1 MAEIRGKILEIHP
14 TENLQTKDGKFFQ
27 KRTLVIDASIYNQ
40 HTGER
45 IVNTPALEFSSS
57 RCGILDNYKVGDI
70 VKVSYNLRGRRVTN
84 ADGSY
89 RYMTNV
95 NAYAVEYVQ
104 QNRLMNNQAPQQASH
119 QQPNHGYNCYNQT
132 PQQGQYQ
139 PQQGQY
145 HQNQQLDLH
154 R

>member
-1 MAEIRGKILEIHP
+1 MAEIRGRILEIHP
-14 TENLQTKDGKFFQ
+14 TENLQTKDGKSFQ
-27 KRTLVIDASIYNQ
+27 KRTLVLDASIYNQ

-57 RCGILDNYKVGDI
+57 RCGILDNYNVGDI

-104 QNRLMNNQAPQQASH
+104 QNRQMNNQAPQQAFP
-119 QQPNHGYNCYNQT
+119 QQPNHGYNGYNSM

-139 PQQGQY
+139 HQQGQFQQ
-145 HQNQQLDLH
+145 HQQVDSTF
-154 R
+154 

>member
-14 TENLQTKDGKFFQ
+14 TENIQTKDGKFFQ
-27 KRTLVIDASIYNQ
+27 KRTLVLDASIYNQ

-57 RCGILDNYKVGDI
+57 RCGILDNYKVGDL

-104 QNRLMNNQAPQQASH
+104 QNRQMNNQAPQQESL
-119 QQPNHGYNCYNQT
+119 QQPNHGYNSM

-145 HQNQQLDLH
+145 YQHQQLDLH
-154 R
+154 

>member
-1 MAEIRGKILEIHP
+1 MAEIRGRILEIHP
-14 TENLQTKDGKFFQ
+14 TENIQTKDGKFFQ
-27 KRTLVIDASIYNQ
+27 KRTLVLDASIYNQ

-45 IVNTPALEFSSS
+45 VVNTPALEFSSS
-57 RCGILDNYKVGDI
+57 RCGILDNYKVGDL

-104 QNRLMNNQAPQQASH
+104 QNRQMNNQAPQLASP
-119 QQPNHGYNCYNQT
+119 QQPNHGYNGYNQT

-139 PQQGQY
+139 TQQGQY

>member
-1 MAEIRGKILEIHP
+1 MAEIRGRILEIHP

-27 KRTLVIDASIYNQ
+27 KRTLVLDASIYNQ

-45 IVNTPALEFSSS
+45 IVNTPALEISSS
-57 RCGILDNYKVGDI
+57 PCEILDNYTVGDI
-70 VKVSYNLRGRRVTN
+70 VTLSYNQRGRRVTN

-89 RYMTNV
+89 RYTTNV
-95 NAYAVEYVQ
+95 NAYGVEYVQ
-104 QNRLMNNQAPQQASH
+104 QNMQVNNQAPQQASL
-119 QQPNHGYNCYNQT
+119 QQPNHGYNGYNSM

-145 HQNQQLDLH
+145 YQHQQLDLH
-154 R
+154 

>member
-1 MAEIRGKILEIHP
+1 MAEIRGRIIEIHP
-14 TENLQTKDGKFFQ
+14 TESLQTNDGKFFQ
-27 KRTLVIDASIYNQ
+27 KRTLVLDASIYNQ

-57 RCGILDNYKVGDI
+57 RCGILDNYKVGDL

-104 QNRLMNNQAPQQASH
+104 QNRQMNNQAPQQAFP
-119 QQPNHGYNCYNQT
+119 QQPNNGYNGYNQT

-145 HQNQQLDLH
+145 HQHQQLDLH